1 MPSERRNEAEDER
14 TISTEDSHAV
24 SQMTTPKSAPRTP
37 GRVRKIWFVA
47 IASIFCA
54 VGLGYGSVRAATNGE
69 SRPKMLCAGIDGGC
83 QPSDARP
90 PIVAMALD
98 STSGSAFPSTPDSTI
113 ESSLKTEGSATE
125 VTATTVDPDLRVSPD
140 LGPPASCGDVDA
152 DLVSRALDTKATFL
166 GVDPS
171 GCGFTAGQ
179 WTLGVRVDPYD
190 PAATGDLKTSPSIDG
205 AKVPNQTI
213 VTNDR
218 SGGWWARSTL
228 IVKDR
233 LYTFQLVDSA
243 SGSDTYPATNGEP
256 QRQVTESATTRL
268 IDEIAATVR

>member
-1 MPSERRNEAEDER
+1 MTADRFRWLGIAG
-14 TISTEDSHAV
+14 ISLLLGTAALGCTSGGATSTAGATDTSA
-24 SQMTTPKSAPRTP
+24 SPQTTATSLTTSTTATNVQPELDGTP
-37 GRVRKIWFVA
+37 GTT
-47 IASIFCA
+47 
-54 VGLGYGSVRAATNGE
+54 AAT
-69 SRPKMLCAGIDGGC
+69 
-83 QPSDARP
+83 
-90 PIVAMALD
+90 
-98 STSGSAFPSTPDSTI
+98 STI
-113 ESSLKTEGSATE
+113 APVGI
-125 VTATTVDPDLRVSPD
+125 TATTVDPELGVRPD